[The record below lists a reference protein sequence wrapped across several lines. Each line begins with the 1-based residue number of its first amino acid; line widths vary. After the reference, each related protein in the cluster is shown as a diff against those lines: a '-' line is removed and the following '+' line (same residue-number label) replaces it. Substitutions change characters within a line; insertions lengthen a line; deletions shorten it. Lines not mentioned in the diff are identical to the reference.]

1 MRAMQAI
8 RLIAGREINER
19 IRTRVFLVTTAILG
33 LALVA
38 AIVFVPR
45 IFEDDEP
52 GLFRVGVVGEFAT
65 AIEQTLQDSAQR
77 SGLLLTTTQP
87 ADSAVGERAVL
98 DESLDA
104 LVVDA
109 TEAVVRESIPGWQ
122 RSILSAAV
130 EEVRLIADLQ
140 NSGLSAEVATLVL
153 SSDRSLSVR
162 ALIAPEEEAT
172 SSNADDFLG
181 LIGVVLM
188 YMAIIVY
195 GQMVMTGVIQEKSS
209 RVVELLLA
217 TVRPQHLLAGKVFG
231 IGLVGLAQMILLGVL
246 ATATATATA
255 TAIATD
261 LPGVPAISARAWAAV
276 LLWFILGYTFYSA
289 IYAAAGSA
297 VSRLEDAQSAVGPV
311 VVVASVSYVLSIIAV
326 QGFGPDGLQQVA
338 SIAAIL
344 PPVAPFA
351 MSAKMILGTAE
362 TWEIIVSVALMLA
375 ATYCTIRLGARL
387 YHGSVLQTGPR
398 VRWRDA
404 WRRGRS
410 ERVL

>member
-1 MRAMQAI
+1 MRALQAI

-19 IRTRVFLVTTAILG
+19 IRTCVFLVTTAILG

-246 ATATATATA
+246 ATATA
-255 TAIATD
+255 IATD

-375 ATYCTIRLGARL
+375 ATYGTIRLGARL